1 MDYLTKP
8 RQFRSTL
15 LRQYRTT
22 DDSLAVFRIAYALFW
37 LYLLGVPYLAWL
49 SGNPDFVLIPKPFLS
64 WLLSSPPNPLL
75 LHVLTFTTFGAL
87 TALLLGWRTYW
98 ASGMTTVLLLIT
110 QALTFSFGK
119 IDHTIITV
127 LVPFLLRNT
136 GWGNCYSLDGPV
148 AESIPQQNGNAL
160 LELAIILGFAY
171 WTAGVVKVFGGWL
184 NQDLVAVYAY
194 CTSFLARG
202 DVFFNAY
209 LVRYLPLQEYFLFW
223 KSLDVLTVVFECGFL
238 LAVWHRACLH
248 WYIPLALL
256 FHLAIGAML
265 GITFWIHGLVFLAFL
280 PSGQEPRKATGF
292 RNCLKPKLLVGVS
305 IPILL
310 WLIYF
315 TVSAPLM
322 PEALFSSPLQ
332 YLLGH
337 WTARPDY
344 YLGML
349 SNTVVLMIWLR
360 RLFRHRQN
368 PLVDAQ

>member
-1 MDYLTKP
+1 MDYLTRA

-15 LRQYRTT
+15 LRQYRAT
-22 DDSLAVFRIAYALFW
+22 DDSLAIFRIVYALFW

-49 SGNPDFVLIPKPFLS
+49 PANPDFVFIPKPFLS
-64 WLLSSPPNPLL
+64 LLLSTPPDPLL
-75 LHVLTFTTFGAL
+75 LHVLSFSTFGAL
-87 TALLLGWRTYW
+87 TALLMGWRTYW
-98 ASGMTTVLLLIT
+98 ASVMTTVLLLIT

-119 IDHTIITV
+119 IDHTIIAV

-136 GWGNCYSLDGPV
+136 GWGNCYSLDAAGEEPT
-148 AESIPQQNGNAL
+148 PQRNSNSL

-184 NQDLVAVYAY
+184 NRDLLAVYAY
-194 CTSFLARG
+194 CTSFWARG

-223 KSLDVLTVVFECGFL
+223 KSLDILTVVFECGFL
-238 LAVWHRACLH
+238 LAIWRRTWLN

-280 PSGQEPRKATGF
+280 PSEQETPTTIGI
-292 RNCLKPKLLVGVS
+292 RNWLKPQLLGGIS
-305 IPILL
+305 IPIFL

-315 TVSAPLM
+315 TISAPHM
-322 PEALFSSPLQ
+322 PEALFSSPFQ
-332 YLLGH
+332 YLLSY
-337 WTARPDY
+337 WTTRPDY
-344 YLGML
+344 YLGIL
-349 SNTVVLMIWLR
+349 SNTVVLFLWLR
-360 RLFRHRQN
+360 RSFRCRQN
-368 PLVDAQ
+368 PLIDA